1 MVMYEA
7 ARAICN
13 LPGVE
18 MNDLSPAINVL
29 QVRIKYT
36 SSERKSDDLGIRNQL
51 PPFIFFVLSFLFL
64 AQKYFFEVRTSIV
77 SGAFFCA
84 LPSFIFCLFWR
95 LF

>member
-1 MVMYEA
+1 MYEA

-36 SSERKSDDLGIRNQL
+36 SSERKSDDVVLRSQL
-51 PPFIFFVLSFLFL
+51 PPLIFFSFLF
-64 AQKYFFEVRTSIV
+64 FS
-77 SGAFFCA
+77 
-84 LPSFIFCLFWR
+84 
-95 LF
+95 

>member
-29 QVRIKYT
+29 QVGRHT
-36 SSERKSDDLGIRNQL
+36 RMQH
-51 PPFIFFVLSFLFL
+51 
-64 AQKYFFEVRTSIV
+64 A
-77 SGAFFCA
+77 
-84 LPSFIFCLFWR
+84 
-95 LF
+95 

>member
-29 QVRIKYT
+29 QVRVFRGVCLTPNTAVYVT
-36 SSERKSDDLGIRNQL
+36 RDV
-51 PPFIFFVLSFLFL
+51 VLSHSL
-64 AQKYFFEVRTSIV
+64 E
-77 SGAFFCA
+77 
-84 LPSFIFCLFWR
+84 
-95 LF
+95 